1 MNGYVQYWSGLVPS
15 RESTRTSN
23 CLSPVLGRSLC
34 RRLLCHPLSPPR
46 HLDLFVLT
54 HTHPGDRVY
63 AHLSDQDEAAMMM
76 TTTTPSTDPKPPRL
90 PKFPAHNA
98 PRVWFLTSGDAPI
111 AISLS
116 RHLLDHGDYVVAGIR
131 PVEFEK
137 DDERARE
144 FKHFLEESKEQE
156 SWRGRLKV
164 VGLDTRLM
172 GQCQSAIA
180 DAVQTFG
187 RIDILFC
194 CTSETVVGTVEE
206 LAQSQRSL
214 TLVRDQF
221 ETNFFGPVNI
231 IKAILP
237 SFRAKRNGHIIMLSA
252 LSGHLGTPGLG
263 LYCSSQWAI
272 EGYCDSLA
280 YEVAPFNIKMT
291 IIQPNIEIA
300 VLTNKIT
307 STPPMAA
314 YAPDANPAPL
324 FREILASLLDKL
336 EGSDEPTTGD
346 QLQAETV
353 TSLYPPLSRG
363 IRDQLVA
370 ETVHAVAAIGG
381 HDNPPA
387 RHIVGFE
394 GTSSVKEKLKTV
406 SEELEDFVESST
418 AADILRE
425 EDPVYQQ
432 GGYHQYQQLQLVQQQ
447 P

>member
-1 MNGYVQYWSGLVPS
+1 MWRCSATSSHSPS
-15 RESTRTSN
+15 FGQLHCRSPAGRLAECAVLLRILDQQRALFPLIVNRRPPDEYDMATI
-23 CLSPVLGRSLC
+23 SPVS
-34 RRLLCHPLSPPR
+34 
-46 HLDLFVLT
+46 
-54 HTHPGDRVY
+54 
-63 AHLSDQDEAAMMM
+63 
-76 TTTTPSTDPKPPRL
+76 DPKPPRL

-98 PRVWFLTSGDAPI
+98 PRVWFLTSGNSPV

-116 RHLLDHGDYVVAGIR
+116 RYLLDHGDYIVVGVS
-131 PVEFEK
+131 PSEFEK
-137 DDERARE
+137 DDEQSQD
-144 FKHFLEESKEQE
+144 FKDFLAEVRGQDTWQGHF
-156 SWRGRLKV
+156 RV
-164 VGLDTRLM
+164 VGLDVRNM
-172 GQCQSAIA
+172 GHCQSAIA
-180 DAVQTFG
+180 EALQCFG
-187 RIDILFC
+187 RVDILFC

-206 LAQSQRSL
+206 LAQTPRTLS
-214 TLVRDQF
+214 LVRDQF

-237 SFRAKRNGHIIMLSA
+237 SFRTKRNGHILMLSA

-263 LYCSSQWAI
+263 IYCSSQWAI

-280 YEVAPFNIKMT
+280 YEIAPFNIKMT

-307 STPPMAA
+307 SAPPLPA
-314 YAPDANPAPL
+314 YAPDSNPAPL

-336 EGSDEPTTGD
+336 EGSKEPTTGD
-346 QLQAETV
+346 QLQAESV
-353 TSLYPPLSRG
+353 NSVYAPLYRALRE
-363 IRDQLVA
+363 QLVA

-406 SEELEDFVESST
+406 SEELEDFVESSM
-418 AADILRE
+418 AVDILRE

-432 GGYHQYQQLQLVQQQ
+432 GGYQAQQLQRAQQG
-447 P
+447 

>member
-1 MNGYVQYWSGLVPS
+1 M
-15 RESTRTSN
+15 TSPAN
-23 CLSPVLGRSLC
+23 
-34 RRLLCHPLSPPR
+34 
-46 HLDLFVLT
+46 DF
-54 HTHPGDRVY
+54 
-63 AHLSDQDEAAMMM
+63 
-76 TTTTPSTDPKPPRL
+76 KPPRL

-98 PRVWFLTSGDAPI
+98 PRVWFMTSGDSPVAV
-111 AISLS
+111 SLS
-116 RHLLDHGDYVVAGIR
+116 RYLLDHGDYIVAGVR

-137 DDERARE
+137 DEERSRE
-144 FKHFLEESKEQE
+144 FKEFLQE
-156 SWRGRLKV
+156 VKGQEAWQGRLRV
-164 VGLDTRLM
+164 VGLDVRNM
-172 GQCQSAIA
+172 GHCQSAIA
-180 DAVQTFG
+180 DALQCYG

-206 LAQSQRSL
+206 LAQSRRTQS
-214 TLVRDQF
+214 LVRDQF
-221 ETNFFGPVNI
+221 ETNFFGPVNV

-237 SFRAKRNGHIIMLSA
+237 SFRTKRNGHVLMLSA

-263 LYCSSQWAI
+263 IYCSSQWAI

-307 STPPMAA
+307 SVPPLPA
-314 YAPDANPAPL
+314 YAPDSNPAPL
-324 FREILASLLDKL
+324 FRDILASLLDKL
-336 EGSDEPTTGD
+336 EGTEEPTVGD
-346 QLQAETV
+346 QLQADTV
-353 TSLYPPLSRG
+353 NSVYAPLHKPL
-363 IRDQLVA
+363 RDQLVA

-406 SEELEDFVESST
+406 SEELEDFVESSI
-418 AADILRE
+418 AVDIVRE

-432 GGYHQYQQLQLVQQQ
+432 GGYHQSQQQLQQQHAQQ
-447 P
+447 PS